1 MKPWPCANVF
11 HLQIITEMEI
21 NLYNNKCFQII
32 IKVKRQ
38 NFETLIELMDFW
50 MRIWEELLVAKMEM
64 RQALFSV
71 QASIVLDCSHRS
83 EHQEVELEER
93 GPISVQQSWVQK
105 AQRTKEPE

>member
-1 MKPWPCANVF
+1 MKPWPCANVS

-32 IKVKRQ
+32 VEVKRQ

-50 MRIWEELLVAKMEM
+50 MHIWEKLLVAKMEM

-71 QASIVLDCSHRS
+71 QA
-83 EHQEVELEER
+83 
-93 GPISVQQSWVQK
+93 
-105 AQRTKEPE
+105 